1 MHFVWMFVLSS
12 YGHFEW
18 FKGLVD
24 VRVARLTGR
33 PGGDERHGHSIGQ
46 ARFAKSASVTPSAG

>member
-1 MHFVWMFVLSS
+1 MFVLSS

-24 VRVARLTGR
+24 VRVARLTGL